1 MFLASALWRH
11 AKDCKLK
18 PCGSSEKDHQRQDK
32 ALLPILKSVLE
43 PYKKDILDSLQADK
57 QADISHVVKNDPLV
71 NQFGQRL
78 YIRCRKHAHLH
89 QYVKQKLREL
99 GRFLI
104 CARENRSIHT
114 LQDCISP
121 GHFNIVCEAVR
132 SVCQFQHEE
141 GSFKIPSLSLK
152 LGHSLAKCARIVRS
166 NAQKAG
172 DADLKKEAEGFL
184 DLYRDDWND
193 EVSCT
198 ALQDLPVARYKV
210 MRLPLAKD
218 LQKLPACLQQ
228 KANEALACTLVFY
241 DMFVIMVYVVF
252 VTWG

>member
-1 MFLASALWRH
+1 MFPPASALWRH

-18 PCGSSEKDHQRQDK
+18 PYGSSEKDHQRQGK
-32 ALLPILKSVLE
+32 ALLPISKSVLT
-43 PYKKDILDSLQADK
+43 PYKKDILDSLKADK
-57 QADISHVVKNDPLV
+57 ISHVVKNDPLV

-78 YIRCRKHAHLH
+78 YTRCRKHAHLH
-89 QYVKQKLREL
+89 QYVKQKLCEL

-104 CARENRSIHT
+104 CARENRRINT

-152 LGHSLAKCARIVRS
+152 LGHSLAKYARIVRS

-198 ALQDLPVARYKV
+198 ALQDLHVARYKV

-218 LQKLPACLQQ
+218 LQKLHACLQQ

-241 DMFVIMVYVVF
+241 MFVIMVCSVF